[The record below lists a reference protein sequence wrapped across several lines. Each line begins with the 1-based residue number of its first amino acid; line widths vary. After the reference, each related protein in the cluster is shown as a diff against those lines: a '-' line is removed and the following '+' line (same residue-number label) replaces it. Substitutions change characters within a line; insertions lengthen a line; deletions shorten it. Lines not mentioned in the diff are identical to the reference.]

1 MENHSQ
7 SMVAAVPLA
16 LDAAAVLHRGV
27 TFASSRY
34 GCSPALLSTSPKR
47 TAKTAS

>member
-16 LDAAAVLHRGV
+16 LDAAAVLHEAV
-27 TFASSRY
+27 TFASSRC
-34 GCSPALLSTSPKR
+34 GCSSALHPYVAKR